1 MSPPSFEK
9 SKKRLS
15 EKGHLMISTKDM
27 LNTLIGTKHFK
38 KSIAD
43 SRKSDKP
50 FVDLHRYL
58 IVYPD
63 SMKNP
68 QNFSPTANRKENTY
82 V

>member
-1 MSPPSFEK
+1 MSPTSFEK
-9 SKKRLS
+9 TKKPIFK
-15 EKGHLMISTKDM
+15 KGYLMISTKDM

-68 QNFSPTANRKENTY
+68 LKFSPTAN
-82 V
+82 

>member
-1 MSPPSFEK
+1 MSILSSEK
-9 SKKRLS
+9 SKKHLS

-38 KSIAD
+38 KSIAG

-58 IVYPD
+58 IVYPTQC
-63 SMKNP
+63 KINP
-68 QNFSPTANRKENTY
+68 NFSPTAN
-82 V
+82 